1 MNRYYILIVMGVSL
15 ASCEKQDTIHSV
27 EKGGYPLTHPLP
39 SPHPASSPIEKPN
52 MTEDFF
58 ETDKLL

>member
-1 MNRYYILIVMGVSL
+1 MGISL

-39 SPHPASSPIEKPN
+39 SSHPASSPIEKPN